1 MSPLKC
7 FRNSYWEK
15 KRLEQPGRT
24 FNSCS
29 RAAWE
34 EVRAAWAALPVD
46 HPDRVEAEM
55 SAGVSE
61 ALSRQRRQA
70 ATMRQEAPQLRQVV
84 GPMDPLGTSP
94 MTSLP
99 LSSAHFLGALP
110 DPSEQSSANVLA
122 QQTRKLVQHSEWP
135 VAMSLVSQ
143 QVSTSSSL
151 VDRIK
156 CTQRDFWYIA
166 RERRSF
172 GRMQYVRGCKGLCD
186 NAHGAVLKR
195 IQTKIVAKLEWLL
208 KQAKASQA
216 LLRCTVGGRHYVVA
230 SGVLDIERG
239 LDRIPSCDGSVLFA
253 ASRRG

>member
-1 MSPLKC
+1 MSPPQC
-7 FRNSYWEK
+7 FRNVYWEK
-15 KRLEQPGRT
+15 QRLAQPRRT

-29 RAAWE
+29 TAAWD

-70 ATMRQEAPQLRQVV
+70 ATMRQEASQLRQVV

-110 DPSEQSSANVLA
+110 DPSEQSSANVLSK
-122 QQTRKLVQHSEWP
+122 QTQELVQHSEWP

-156 CTQRDFWYIA
+156 CT
-166 RERRSF
+166 
-172 GRMQYVRGCKGLCD
+172 
-186 NAHGAVLKR
+186 
-195 IQTKIVAKLEWLL
+195 
-208 KQAKASQA
+208 
-216 LLRCTVGGRHYVVA
+216 
-230 SGVLDIERG
+230 
-239 LDRIPSCDGSVLFA
+239 
-253 ASRRG
+253 

>member
-1 MSPLKC
+1 MLPQV
-7 FRNSYWEK
+7 YWK
-15 KRLEQPGRT
+15 KQRLAQPRRT
-24 FNSCS
+24 FKSCS
-29 RAAWE
+29 TPAWD

-61 ALSRQRRQA
+61 ALSRQRRQVSRHRGQA
-70 ATMRQEAPQLRQVV
+70 ATMRQEASQLRQVV

-110 DPSEQSSANVLA
+110 DPSEQSSANVLSK
-122 QQTRKLVQHSEWP
+122 QTQELVQHSEWP

-156 CTQRDFWYIA
+156 CTQIVFLYRQRAQILRARAICAGMHGIA
-166 RERRSF
+166 TTLMGQLS
-172 GRMQYVRGCKGLCD
+172 RGSKP
-186 NAHGAVLKR
+186 K
-195 IQTKIVAKLEWLL
+195 E
-208 KQAKASQA
+208 S
-216 LLRCTVGGRHYVVA
+216 
-230 SGVLDIERG
+230 
-239 LDRIPSCDGSVLFA
+239 PSWNGS
-253 ASRRG
+253 

>member
-1 MSPLKC
+1 
-7 FRNSYWEK
+7 
-15 KRLEQPGRT
+15 
-24 FNSCS
+24 
-29 RAAWE
+29 
-34 EVRAAWAALPVD
+34 
-46 HPDRVEAEM
+46 M

-70 ATMRQEAPQLRQVV
+70 ATMRQEASQLRHVV
-84 GPMDPLGTSP
+84 GPMDPSGTSP

-110 DPSEQSSANVLA
+110 DPAEQSSANVLPK
-122 QQTRKLVQHSEWP
+122 QTQELVRHSEWP

-156 CTQRDFWYIA
+156 CTQRDFSYIA

-172 GRMQYVRGCKGLCD
+172 GRVQYVQGCKGLCD
-186 NAHGAVLKR
+186 NAHGAGLKR
-195 IQTKIVAKLEWLL
+195 IQTTIVAKLEWLL

-216 LLRCTVGGRHYVVA
+216 LLRCTVGAATTWWQVVSWTSSA
-230 SGVLDIERG
+230 GLTEFRAAVVLCFSLPHDEAR
-239 LDRIPSCDGSVLFA
+239 LLCDATAWEPPIICIFLRMNRLQGDHFSFNTFDHA
-253 ASRRG
+253 CSRAGI